1 MKHSLARSE
10 RFELPTLG
18 FEVRCSIQ
26 LSYERASLFN
36 GLAGHPNSLGAEL
49 GTEKAAETSF
59 GFLDYQTWPERAME
73 GEGVPALGTRSRGLL
88 ARRPQLAGH
97 PAHGVGLQGIDRK
110 GNLLDPVAGAALE
123 GAFLNTRFAWRDPS

>member
-1 MKHSLARSE
+1 MLARSE

-26 LSYERASLFN
+26 LSYERVSLFN

-49 GTEKAAETSF
+49 GTEKAAETPF

-73 GEGVPALGTRSRGLL
+73 GEGVPAPDGHAPARLL

-110 GNLLDPVAGAALE
+110 GNFLDPVAGAALE
-123 GAFLNTRFAWRDPS
+123 GALLNTRFAWRDPS